1 MINHLAE
8 LKQGLFIFMSQ
19 IKIYALA
26 DTIDKYRSQLS
37 KAIHEALVEALQYP
51 VEKCFQRFIKMQ
63 KEDFIYPSDRSDL
76 YVIIEI
82 SMFSGRGVESKKQ
95 LINKIFKNIE
105 SESGISPQDIEI
117 TIFETPQE
125 NWGIRG
131 KTADE
136 LKLNYQVNV

>member
-1 MINHLAE
+1 
-8 LKQGLFIFMSQ
+8 MSQ

-37 KAIHEALVEALQYP
+37 KAIHDALVEALQYP

-82 SMFSGRGVESKKQ
+82 SMFSGRSVESKKQ

-125 NWGIRG
+125 NWGI
-131 KTADE
+131 
-136 LKLNYQVNV
+136 

>member
-1 MINHLAE
+1 
-8 LKQGLFIFMSQ
+8 MSQ

-26 DTIDKYRSQLS
+26 DTIDKYRFELS

-82 SMFSGRGVESKKQ
+82 SMFSGRSVESKKQ

-105 SESGISPQDIEI
+105 SESGISLQDIEI

-131 KTADE
+131 KTAYE

>member
-1 MINHLAE
+1 
-8 LKQGLFIFMSQ
+8 
-19 IKIYALA
+19 
-26 DTIDKYRSQLS
+26 
-37 KAIHEALVEALQYP
+37 
-51 VEKCFQRFIKMQ
+51 
-63 KEDFIYPSDRSDL
+63 
-76 YVIIEI
+76 
-82 SMFSGRGVESKKQ
+82 KKQ